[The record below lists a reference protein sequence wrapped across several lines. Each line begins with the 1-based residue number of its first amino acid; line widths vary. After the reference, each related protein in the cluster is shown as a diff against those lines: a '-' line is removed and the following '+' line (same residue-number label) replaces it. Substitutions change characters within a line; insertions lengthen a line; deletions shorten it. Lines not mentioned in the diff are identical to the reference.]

1 MSRDRRRES
10 GGDGKRRYEEDRS
23 LSGDR
28 NSYQENPEVTE
39 RAAEN
44 NHERSPVNNFEPS
57 KENADVGRNERSPRD
72 DGSPQ
77 IRHDENGEMIE
88 HKSPREYR
96 QEERSDRDSISR
108 SLGRQNSGYDN
119 ADPEDRRVGRRRD
132 SRPSS

>member
-1 MSRDRRRES
+1 
-10 GGDGKRRYEEDRS
+10 
-23 LSGDR
+23 
-28 NSYQENPEVTE
+28 
-39 RAAEN
+39 
-44 NHERSPVNNFEPS
+44 
-57 KENADVGRNERSPRD
+57 
-72 DGSPQ
+72 
-77 IRHDENGEMIE
+77 MIE